1 MKPLIIILAVA
12 MLLGTHAKG
21 DSRVI
26 LTRAGA
32 PIETTIPGNF
42 NTLDAIV
49 PALLTL
55 ANQSA
60 DKTAEQAFV
69 GSLSLKKCKDL
80 IYYYRGVRVDGNVV
94 IVSFTKDAMPYFS
107 GTVSLTVMIMKALS
121 GTVMLYQPNAKE
133 VKLEIDGKF
142 YENTDA

>member
-1 MKPLIIILAVA
+1 MKAFIIILSAA
-12 MLLGTHAKG
+12 MLLGAHAKG

-49 PALLTL
+49 PALFTL
-55 ANQSA
+55 ADQAA
-60 DKTAEQAFV
+60 DKTAEQAFI
-69 GSLSLKKCKDL
+69 GGLKKHKDL

-107 GTVSLTVMIMKALS
+107 GTVSFDIMIMKALS
-121 GTVMLYQPNAKE
+121 GTVMLYQPNAKA

-142 YENTDA
+142 YENVDA